1 MFSGLYFSY
10 DGELS
15 KFYGIKIL
23 DFEGV
28 GKFNTSILSTTVDT
42 TKPARS
48 PRFFRVGSH
57 SESPPTFTLTVVSE
71 TALDDGERRRIL
83 SWMYNRSEFKKF
95 QVYQPDLLSY
105 YYKVIFNSVEAIYIN
120 GHCHGF
126 SFGAICD
133 SQYQYGE
140 PSRLTLTQPDDGL
153 GYEYYIYNYSD
164 IPDMYVNPKITVG
177 PGGGNFQIAEW
188 DPVYRRRSGR
198 DMIWNN
204 IPSGTSL
211 EIDCALKTCK
221 ATGSAYSFNN
231 FSGYWTRLYKGMNML
246 YIVAPIGNTVTIECP
261 NLALVG
267 F

>member
-57 SESPPTFTLTVVSE
+57 DDSPPTFTLTVVSE

-83 SWMYNRSEFKKF
+83 SWMYNRTEFKKF
-95 QVYQPDLLSY
+95 QVYQPDLLAY
-105 YYKVIFNSVEAIYIN
+105 YYKVIFYSAEAIYIN

-133 SQYQYGE
+133 SPYQYGE
-140 PSRLTLTQPDDGL
+140 PSRLTFTQANDS
-153 GYEYYIYNYSD
+153 GYLYYLYNYSD
-164 IPDMYVNPKITVG
+164 TPDMFVSPKITVG
-177 PGGGNFQIAEW
+177 PGGGALHVRECKSH
-188 DPVYRRRSGR
+188 DPEDYSREMVL
-198 DMIWNN
+198 NN
-204 IPSGTSL
+204 IPSGTTL
-211 EIDCALKTCK
+211 EIDCALKTIK
-221 ATGSAYSFNN
+221 SSGAAYSFSN
-231 FSGYWTRLYKGMNML
+231 FSGSWNRLYRGQNLL
-246 YIVAPIGNTVTIECP
+246 YIKAPIGNTVTIECP
-261 NLALVG
+261 NLSLIG